1 MFWALA
7 QWQKDRDAAAKARR
21 EVRARVW
28 AKGYAE
34 GWAEGYR
41 KGIMKVWNA
50 AQSDEERELICRGA
64 ERLGITLP
72 TGQASDATII

>member
-7 QWQKDRDAAAKARR
+7 QWQKDKDAAAKARR
-21 EVRARVW
+21 EMRAKAW

-34 GWAEGYR
+34 GWKEGYR
-41 KGIMKVWNA
+41 QGIMNIWNE
-50 AQSDEERELICRGA
+50 AQSANEREFIRRWAEER
-64 ERLGITLP
+64 GITLP